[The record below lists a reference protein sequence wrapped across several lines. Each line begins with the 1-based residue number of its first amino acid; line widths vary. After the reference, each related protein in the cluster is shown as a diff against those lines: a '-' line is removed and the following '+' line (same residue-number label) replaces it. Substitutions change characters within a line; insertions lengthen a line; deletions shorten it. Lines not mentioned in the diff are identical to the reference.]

1 MARYTA
7 DSVERV
13 KDAIDMVDLV
23 GSRTELRR
31 AGANRLQGLC
41 PFHDERTPSFG
52 IDPVQ
57 KVFYCF
63 GCGEG
68 GDGVSFVMKTE
79 GVDFKTA
86 IELLADRYRVELEP
100 EEEDPRETQRR
111 RYEARLHGLLDRTA
125 SYYERVLWESAEG
138 ADARAYLAGRGLTD
152 EALRKFRI
160 GYSPSAW
167 DRVVAASL
175 RAGYSERELS
185 AAGLIGKNRTDR
197 FRERIMFPLWD
208 PRGRVVGF
216 GARAMEGGRPPKYL
230 NTSESPLFHK
240 GRQVYGAHLA
250 RASAAKASAIIVVEG
265 YTDVIALH
273 QAGFE
278 NVVCTMGTA
287 VTEDQ
292 VRALRRLAPTAYL
305 AMDADNAGQEAM
317 LRAARVAVGEKLEL
331 RVIEMPAG
339 MDPADLALRE
349 GADGVRARM
358 ERSMPFVRFRV
369 VRALQTGDT
378 RSAEG
383 KAAIIDEIA
392 PILRSL
398 QPGVMR
404 NELVGKILSDLDLT
418 AADFE
423 EALRHA
429 RARPPE
435 LARHAAPQTRRP
447 SATQSSGGPTRSAPP
462 RSPSGAPSPRDAF
475 SGDPGRDFSAPP
487 PEAPWTPDEDDDPGR
502 YGPPP
507 GGSPAPRRA
516 EPSVASI
523 LARTEEAERRFLQF
537 CMALPGAGNDALQAV
552 DVGEHFSSSLT
563 RRAAMHLREH
573 LHAPMQGI
581 AEEDEELRALIREF
595 EARNQL
601 EPPTAATLDAQRLQL
616 EIRRIRRR
624 MQQARES
631 GEGGATALAVELQTL
646 QAEFDKA
653 MERAVE
659 AR

>member
-1 MARYTA
+1 VARYTVE
-7 DSVERV
+7 SVERV

-41 PFHDERTPSFG
+41 PFHEERTPSFG

-57 KVFYCF
+57 KVFHCF
-63 GCGEG
+63 GCNEG
-68 GDGVSFVMKTE
+68 GSAVDFVMKTE

-86 IELLADRYRVELEP
+86 IELLADRYRVELEL
-100 EEEDPRETQRR
+100 EEEDPREAERR
-111 RYEARLHGLLDRTA
+111 RRQARLHELLDRTA
-125 SYYERVLWESAEG
+125 AYYERVLWESSEG
-138 ADARAYLAGRGLTD
+138 AAARSYLEGRGLSV
-152 EALRKFRI
+152 EALRRFRV

-167 DRVVAASL
+167 DRVVVASR
-175 RAGYSERELS
+175 RAGYSEGELQ

-208 PRGRVVGF
+208 FRGRVVGF
-216 GARAMEGGRPPKYL
+216 GARAMEGGRPPKDL

-250 RASAAKASAIIVVEG
+250 RAAAAKAGAIIVVEG

-273 QAGFE
+273 QADFD

-317 LRAARVAVGEKLEL
+317 LRAARVAAGERLEL

-339 MDPADLALRE
+339 LDPAEVAVRE

-358 ERSMPFVRFRV
+358 EKSMPFVRFRV
-369 VRALQTGDT
+369 LRTLDTGDV

-383 KAAIIDEIA
+383 KDHVLDELRPVFA
-392 PILRSL
+392 ELPASVLRS
-398 QPGVMR
+398 
-404 NELVGKILSDLDLT
+404 ELLRTVSDRLDVP
-418 AADFE
+418 ADLVE
-423 EALRHA
+423 QLLR
-429 RARPPE
+429 RP
-435 LARHAAPQTRRP
+435 RTSRP
-447 SATQSSGGPTRSAPP
+447 SAPPVPRRAPGGP
-462 RSPSGAPSPRDAF
+462 PSSRPARDAPA
-475 SGDPGRDFSAPP
+475 DPGRDLSAPP
-487 PEAPWTPDEDDDPGR
+487 PEMPWMPDEDDDPGR

-507 GGSPAPRRA
+507 GGSPVPRRA

-537 CMALPGAGNDALQAV
+537 CIALPGAGNDALQAV
-552 DVGEHFSSSLT
+552 DVDEHFSSALT
-563 RRAAMHLREH
+563 RRAALHLREH
-573 LHAPMQGI
+573 LHAPAQGI
-581 AEEDEELRALIREF
+581 AEDDEELRALIREF
-595 EARNQL
+595 EARNHL
-601 EPPTAATLDAQRLQL
+601 EPPSAATLDAQRLQL

-631 GEGGATALAVELQTL
+631 GEGGATALAVELQSL

-653 MERAVE
+653 MERAIE
-659 AR
+659 AG